1 MTMWTDTVDY
11 KKDMSDPYV
20 ISLFGNVVQFL
31 RVIFPFT
38 VQKIGQNVDMVA
50 AFFEFMYVS

>member
-1 MTMWTDTVDY
+1 MWTDTVYY

-38 VQKIGQNVDMVA
+38 VQKIGQNVDMVV
-50 AFFEFMYVS
+50 AFFGFMHLL